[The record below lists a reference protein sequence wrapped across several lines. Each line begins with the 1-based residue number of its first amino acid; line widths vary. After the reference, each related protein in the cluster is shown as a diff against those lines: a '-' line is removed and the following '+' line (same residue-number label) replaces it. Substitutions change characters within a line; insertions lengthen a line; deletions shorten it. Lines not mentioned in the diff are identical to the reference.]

1 MYEFVEEFVF
11 FHQCCSATTEVLKK
25 GPSKQ
30 RPLRGLHQ
38 SSEQVFKNESGF
50 KQVSNSDTHVSRGF
64 LAIKPGAKVTFESY
78 IENRDFLEICITVV
92 TCYHP
97 CEREEI
103 LYRIIGKSEQ

>member
-1 MYEFVEEFVF
+1 M
-11 FHQCCSATTEVLKK
+11 
-25 GPSKQ
+25 
-30 RPLRGLHQ
+30 
-38 SSEQVFKNESGF
+38 
-50 KQVSNSDTHVSRGF
+50 
-64 LAIKPGAKVTFESY
+64 TFESY